1 LETKDLIPF
10 FGIKRQYQYLREE
23 VIHITDLVYS
33 TGQVLDGPYTV
44 KFEQAIANRC
54 DREFAVAVNSCTQ
67 GLIFALQAVFPTG
80 RVLIPTLSFAA
91 TLNSVLMADR
101 KPEFV
106 DVDYTGLMDLKSV
119 NYSLHHDSVSAIM
132 YVNLF
137 GNTVDYDQFRVLTEF
152 WGSKPV
158 IIEDAAQSFG
168 ASYKDIPSGKMGD
181 VSVLSFDPTKNLPNY
196 GSGGMILTD
205 DHKLAESFR
214 DLRDNGKQGYHE
226 FPGTNS
232 KMSEVDCAQMLVKLS
247 YFDTWQQRRTQIAN
261 YYIEQIGTYVDV
273 VSPGKDVTPAWHKF
287 VVRLQANR
295 NMLQH
300 TLRGK
305 GIETKI
311 HYAQPLDLLSVGGP
325 YANSPIYSGSHAF
338 SKECLSLPIYPELT
352 DSEVEHI
359 AASVKEFLTNS

>member
-1 LETKDLIPF
+1 MELANLIPF

-23 VIHITDLVYS
+23 LLHITDQVYTS
-33 TGQVLDGPYTV
+33 GRVLDGDYTK
-44 KFEQAIANRC
+44 KFEQLIAERC
-54 DREFAVAVNSCTQ
+54 DRKFAIAVNSCTQ
-67 GLIFALQAVFPTG
+67 GLVFALQVVFPGG

-91 TLNSVLMADR
+91 TLNSVLMTEHT
-101 KPEFV
+101 PEFV
-106 DVDYTGLMDLKSV
+106 DVDYAGLMDLKSV
-119 NYSLHHDSVSAIM
+119 NYSLHSESVAAVM

-152 WGSKPV
+152 WGSKPT

-168 ASYKDIPSGKMGD
+168 ASYRGIPSGKMGD

-205 DHKLAESFR
+205 DAFMAESYY
-214 DLRDNGKQGYHE
+214 DLRDNGKRGHHE

-232 KMSEVDCAQMLVKLS
+232 KMSEVDCAQMTVKLQ
-247 YFDTWQQRRTQIAN
+247 YFDMWQSRRAEIAN
-261 YYIEQIGTYVDV
+261 YYIDKFGQYVDV
-273 VSPGKDVTPAWHKF
+273 IGPGENVTPSWHKF
-287 VVRLQANR
+287 VFRIPNRRSQLQ
-295 NMLQH
+295 QH
-300 TLRGK
+300 LSIK

-311 HYAQPLDLLSVGGP
+311 HYAEPLDLLAVGGA
-325 YANSPIYSGSHAF
+325 YTNGTYQGSFTF

-359 AASVKEFLTNS
+359 ADSVKEFFV